1 MLELRLVSPGY
12 AGGVANA
19 TQYTLLLVQCLLPT
33 ATGERLRGG
42 HFGFRLFLARL
53 YIASTGWFLNTW
65 LRLA

>member
-19 TQYTLLLVQCLLPT
+19 TQYALLLVQYLLPT

-42 HFGFRLFLARL
+42 HFGFRLFLTRL
-53 YIASTGWFLNTW
+53 YVASLNTW

>member
-1 MLELRLVSPGY
+1 VLEMRLVSPGY

-19 TQYTLLLVQCLLPT
+19 IQYALLLVQCLLPT

-42 HFGFRLFLARL
+42 HFGVGLFLTRL
-53 YIASTGWFLNTW
+53 YIASTRWFPNTW